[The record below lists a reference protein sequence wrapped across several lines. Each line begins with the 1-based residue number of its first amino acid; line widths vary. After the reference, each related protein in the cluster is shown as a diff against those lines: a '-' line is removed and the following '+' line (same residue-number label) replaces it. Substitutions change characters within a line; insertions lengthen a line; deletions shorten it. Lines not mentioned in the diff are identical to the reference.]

1 MAIVDEGFED
11 TYLTLES
18 WELELKRARRNLRVE
33 KGNLALSKKERK
45 NEGQNSHPLRI
56 KCIVTT

>member
-56 KCIVTT
+56 KCTVTT